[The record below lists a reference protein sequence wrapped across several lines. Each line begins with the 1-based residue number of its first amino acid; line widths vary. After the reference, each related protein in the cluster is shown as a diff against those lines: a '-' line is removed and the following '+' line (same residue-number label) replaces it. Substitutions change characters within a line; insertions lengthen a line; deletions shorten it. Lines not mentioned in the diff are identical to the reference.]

1 MSVFP
6 YPVCHQT
13 VTVYRKNS
21 DTVMRRVAHGCYYRF
36 EDHLQEDAAGLRFVR
51 KFLLIQP
58 GNEVILPGDRILEGI
73 GPTVDSAQWDK
84 FVPACVPGLSQVAY
98 AAPWHWEG
106 KICHYEAGRK

>member
-1 MSVFP
+1 MSVFA

-13 VTVYRKNS
+13 VTVYRKEG

-36 EDHLQEDAAGLRFVR
+36 EDHLLEDVQGLRFVR

-58 GNEVILPGDRILEGI
+58 GDEKILPGDRVLEGV
-73 GPTVDSAQWDK
+73 GPVVEKAQWEQ

-98 AAPWHWEG
+98 ATPWHWEG
-106 KICHYEAGRK
+106 KIQHIEAGRK